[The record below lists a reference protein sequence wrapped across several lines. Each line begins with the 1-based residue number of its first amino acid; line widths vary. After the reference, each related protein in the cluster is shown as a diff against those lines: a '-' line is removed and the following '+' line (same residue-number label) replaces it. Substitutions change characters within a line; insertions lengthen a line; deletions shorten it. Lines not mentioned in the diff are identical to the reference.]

1 MVFATIATAVTLS
14 AVAPSVSASAAT
26 TYKVKSGKLLHA
38 KTGKVVTKT
47 IVYKKQLYKNG
58 KLAKGKILH
67 KNVLYVNGKI
77 DSDVVPY
84 KNKFYKKGKLIG
96 KNVYFLYKDKL
107 YVNNKIAKGEKL
119 YKVYGMDYYYKN
131 GVLSNGTYKNN
142 YYRYGELFFS
152 GKVAKPYDMAD
163 NNVTYSTDGSTV
175 TYRHRPYYSLNMQV
189 NKSKVVVS
197 PKATVKSAKVVD
209 GGIEVT
215 LSNVKKNTIYDLK
228 IKDMKVEGYPLT
240 FSTKF
245 SGLPDGVKKYNFTE
259 LNAAYNT
266 YKNAEPAELKKFLQ
280 STEGKALEK
289 QFAKGETYFNS
300 FNFNQLTPAQ
310 LAYYSVHEKLSD
322 FFDMD
327 LDD

>member
-1 MVFATIATAVTLS
+1 MKKMVFATIATAVTLS

-77 DSDVVPY
+77 KSGVVQY

-96 KNVYFLYKDKL
+96 KNVYFLYNDKL
-107 YVNNKIAKGEKL
+107 YVNGKIAKGKKI
-119 YKVYGMDYYYKN
+119 YNRYYYYNN
-131 GVLSNGTYKNN
+131 GVLSDGAYKNN

-152 GKVAKPYDMAD
+152 GEVENPYDMAD

-175 TYRHRPYYSLNMQV
+175 TYRHHPYYSLNMQV

-197 PKATVKSAKVVD
+197 PKATVKSAKVVN

-245 SGLPDGVKKYNFTE
+245 SGLPDGVKKYNFIE
-259 LNAAYNT
+259 LHAAYNK
-266 YKNAEPAELKKFLQ
+266 YKNAKPAEMKKFLQ
-280 STEGKALEK
+280 TTEGKALKK
-289 QFAKGETYFNS
+289 QIAKSETYFKS
-300 FNFNQLTPAQ
+300 FNFTKLTPAQ
-310 LAYYSVHEKLSD
+310 LAYYSIYEKLSD
-322 FFDMD
+322 LLDVEFDD
-327 LDD
+327 